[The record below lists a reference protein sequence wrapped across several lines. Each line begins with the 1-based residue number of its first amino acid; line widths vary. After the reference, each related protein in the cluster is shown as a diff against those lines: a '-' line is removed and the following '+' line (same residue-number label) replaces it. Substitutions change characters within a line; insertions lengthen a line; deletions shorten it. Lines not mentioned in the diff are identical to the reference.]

1 MHKWIITT
9 CRDRLSHLAR
19 TIPTWLTYLPDW
31 KVLVV
36 CCDDRQAS
44 EYARNQ
50 FGLQVAVLDLEQGRY
65 FNKLAALQAGAALL
79 EERSLGSSSQAEEL
93 PKTEPS
99 PETPRQLSGPLLA
112 LVDLDMLADETTARM
127 FARLTPNELTF
138 CGWGTYQDLGF
149 FCADAY
155 VVCESLRALS
165 SQIWEGY
172 GPEDI
177 AIRLTAWH
185 LFGLPLRPL
194 PASWRRLQHPNS
206 WRSRHHSVGIEES
219 VRRNKILLAELTKN
233 WSEDEKRVIPELA
246 FAPRPIGHWLN
257 PGKSR

>member
-19 TIPTWLTYLPDW
+19 TIPTWLTHLPDW
-31 KVLVV
+31 RILLV
-36 CCDDRQAS
+36 CCDDPRAV
-44 EYARNQ
+44 EYSREH
-50 FGLQVAVLDLEQGRY
+50 FGAQVCVLAIEQGRY

-79 EERSLGSSSQAEEL
+79 EERSSGSSPEVDEM

-172 GPEDI
+172 GPEDL

-194 PASWRRLQHPNS
+194 PAAWRRIQHPNS
-206 WRSRHHSVGIEES
+206 WRTRHHSVGIEEA
-219 VRRNKILLAELTKN
+219 VKRNRQLLEKLTENWSDEERKVIPLLA
-233 WSEDEKRVIPELA
+233 
-246 FAPRPIGHWLN
+246 FQPRPIGEWFK
-257 PGKSR
+257 PGPA